1 MQYQDCINA
10 SGSSKSTGLFQKL
23 SCLHQTHGI
32 EIAKPNISPRTCC
45 YPPHYSLKKQAI
57 HVQST
62 IIDIMS
68 GSNSNSKIST
78 SSSSGTTV
86 VGAKPSA
93 KKGSSTSASSASTAA
108 TAAPAAVAVPVTTTT
123 PRAPSNNSN
132 SINDTALTRAPST
145 LKKLPRESFTKQTP
159 APPNSFQEA
168 LEELDEEKQ
177 ISYLMLGA
185 TEVLPDFNVKRTHP
199 YSYFFFKKKGYKQV
213 FQPNKNIIVQ
223 EIKRRQPEAKPN
235 QNNRSNDELMEMLR
249 ERWPLVEPDK
259 QYIVQKEKDYRKL
272 LVNALHPREV
282 ICTDELANL
291 AAASATAEGLAAVAA
306 ISGSHN
312 NSSRKRSIG
321 ETVVDLASSPSRR
334 STLGKVV
341 GGGGGGGSN
350 FHSYY
355 GGGGKRR
362 TSTTSSTNGKNGHS
376 STASSSALETML
388 LHAANACADKLSYAN
403 LATTVESLKKERFDL
418 NLKKL
423 PLVSKHTP
431 GNVQSIAFMD
441 NRIKEIT
448 DSILVYEAKMGI
460 PAASADV

>member
-1 MQYQDCINA
+1 
-10 SGSSKSTGLFQKL
+10 
-23 SCLHQTHGI
+23 
-32 EIAKPNISPRTCC
+32 
-45 YPPHYSLKKQAI
+45 
-57 HVQST
+57 
-62 IIDIMS
+62 
-68 GSNSNSKIST
+68 
-78 SSSSGTTV
+78 
-86 VGAKPSA
+86 
-93 KKGSSTSASSASTAA
+93 
-108 TAAPAAVAVPVTTTT
+108 
-123 PRAPSNNSN
+123 
-132 SINDTALTRAPST
+132 
-145 LKKLPRESFTKQTP
+145 
-159 APPNSFQEA
+159 
-168 LEELDEEKQ
+168 
-177 ISYLMLGA
+177 
-185 TEVLPDFNVKRTHP
+185 
-199 YSYFFFKKKGYKQV
+199 FKKKGYKQV

-321 ETVVDLASSPSRR
+321 ETVVDLVSSPSRR

-341 GGGGGGGSN
+341 GGAGGGGSN

-362 TSTTSSTNGKNGHS
+362 TSTTSSTNDNGN
-376 STASSSALETML
+376 TALETML
-388 LHAANACADKLSYAN
+388 IQAANACADKLSYAN